1 VVCRDPLILNSFAV
15 STVERFARE
24 QFLGRG
30 TGRELGELSEK
41 ARTCFRA
48 LAPES
53 EQLERVRE
61 ERTRVDR
68 KKAVSA

>member
-1 VVCRDPLILNSFAV
+1 
-15 STVERFARE
+15 
-24 QFLGRG
+24 LGRG